1 MNSSDNLLGA
11 HRTRNPE
18 DNLIPLINIVFL
30 LLVFFMV
37 AGQIGNQ
44 GAVHID
50 SPASASKTPLAT
62 DALEFNLDAQGVLTH
77 QDQPISDEALR
88 ELLANSAGTEHS
100 AMVVLRA
107 DRNATAE
114 SLERVF
120 QQLRAEGI
128 ASLTLRTRLQ
138 EQP

>member
-1 MNSSDNLLGA
+1 MNSSDKLLGL
-11 HRTRNPE
+11 HRTQNPD

-44 GAVHID
+44 DAQHID
-50 SPASASKTPLAT
+50 SPASASEAPLAVE
-62 DALEFNLDAQGVLTH
+62 ALELNLDAHGVLSH

-88 ELLANSAGTEHS
+88 ELLTTSAGAENPVT
-100 AMVVLRA
+100 VVLRA
-107 DRNATAE
+107 DRTATAE
-114 SLERVF
+114 SLEHIL